1 MGFMKISGITGIKHH
16 LVCSWGS
23 VQGRYY
29 YQALMA
35 WYLAEQSD
43 RSFVD

>member
-1 MGFMKISGITGIKHH
+1 MGFMKINEITGIKHH
-16 LVCSWGS
+16 LVCSCSS
-23 VQGRYY
+23 VQGSYY

-43 RSFVD
+43 RSFGD